1 MLFKKLLCLCLAI
14 VSVIGLCSC
23 GCDEKVKTIADLA
36 YDRSNEPCCVYV
48 LEAGKYTPFLVLT
61 DDYSGN
67 TLLVR
72 KDVVKKPGKI
82 SDYDSYYGDSSADAY
97 LNGEYLQ
104 ELSEIAPYIID
115 TSLEITSSAVLGT
128 SGTETETISRKVFLL
143 SCTEVGISDAVNIAR
158 EGNELD
164 YFKDEVNRKAYLDGK
179 PSSWWLRTPNTYYR
193 SCTYV
198 IGGNN
203 KLGFTNAYDENGMRP
218 AFCVK
223 GDLPIELKADV
234 VDDLEVYTFSFERN

>member
-1 MLFKKLLCLCLAI
+1 M
-14 VSVIGLCSC
+14 
-23 GCDEKVKTIADLA
+23 
-36 YDRSNEPCCVYV
+36 
-48 LEAGKYTPFLVLT
+48 
-61 DDYSGN
+61 
-67 TLLVR
+67 
-72 KDVVKKPGKI
+72 
-82 SDYDSYYGDSSADAY
+82 
-97 LNGEYLQ
+97 NGEYLR

-115 TSLEITSSAVLGT
+115 TSLEITSSVVLGT

-143 SCTEVGISDAVNIAR
+143 SCTEVGISDAVNIAH

-198 IGGNN
+198 IGDNN

-223 GDLPIELKADV
+223 GDLPIELKDDV